1 MKGPAE
7 QRLPSPHKPQGKRP
21 PSPHKPQGKRPPT
34 HLDGVFDE
42 DHSLVQAQ
50 IPPGRGAC
58 GQRGHGG

>member
-7 QRLPSPHKPQGKRP
+7 QRL